1 MIEPLLIVAVG
12 VGLGLSISAPPG
24 PVNVLIAVQAASGS
38 RKNGFLVG
46 LGALSADA
54 AFLVA
59 TYCLGGLLVFDSLMQ
74 VAFSLVSS
82 ALLAYLAFLTYRS
95 ARRLSAFSGA
105 TNVRVRYPYIAG
117 LTMGLT
123 NPFQIT
129 WWVSVGLLLIS
140 SIGPL
145 IIAGFFIGIL
155 VWITSFPII
164 ISWLSH
170 LVSSLYRVVVY
181 VSVALLLAFS
191 LYFLTN
197 ALLLIPSL

>member
-1 MIEPLLIVAVG
+1 LIEPLLIVAVG

-46 LGALSADA
+46 LGALTADA
-54 AFLVA
+54 TFLVV
-59 TYCLGGLLVFDSLMQ
+59 TYCLGCLLVFDSLMQ
-74 VAFSLVSS
+74 AAFSLASS

-95 ARRLSAFSGA
+95 ARRLGSISGA
-105 TNVRVRYPYIAG
+105 ANVRVRYPYVAG

-155 VWITSFPII
+155 AWITSFPII
-164 ISWLSH
+164 ISWLSQR
-170 LVSSLYRVVVY
+170 VSSLYRVVVY
-181 VSVALLLAFS
+181 VSFALLAAFS